1 MLSSNHSQT
10 TGKNKIKAQPYL
22 AYVSRP
28 SKKQKNS
35 RSREAR
41 GGGSR
46 DKKFRSGEQSLNKNT
61 NVTHNNIITANNVI
75 INYGG
80 GENASN

>member
-1 MLSSNHSQT
+1 MVELQSSNNSQG
-10 TGKNKIKAQPYL
+10 TGKNKSIGQPYL

-28 SKKQKNS
+28 GTKGKKNS
-35 RSREAR
+35 RTREAR
-41 GGGSR
+41 GGSR
-46 DKKFRSGEQSLNKNT
+46 EKKFRSGEHSLNKNT

-80 GENASN
+80 